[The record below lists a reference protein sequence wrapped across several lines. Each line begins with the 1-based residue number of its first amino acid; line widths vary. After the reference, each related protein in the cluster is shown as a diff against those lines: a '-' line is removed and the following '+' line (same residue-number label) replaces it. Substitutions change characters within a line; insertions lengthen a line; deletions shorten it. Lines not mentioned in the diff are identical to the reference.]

1 MTRKTRKTQKVK
13 RYKLQAYWSGPP
25 LSLLELICLE
35 SWVRFGAQVDLFT
48 HDSVVSMR
56 EQVPV
61 TIRPYVTVIDADL
74 IVDRSQKFNYA
85 GGHKTKRDDAF
96 KALPFSDLFRYEL
109 LRQRGGIWMDFD
121 IILIRPIPSRLLRAP
136 YFFVSER
143 TMQAGAY
150 KSKETSKPTN
160 ACIGAREP
168 HSPWAEQICKASKG
182 VVADSAWT
190 FMKIFQSTLGP
201 ELHRYIQPPEFIM
214 PVNWW
219 DLDGIFVKAENLEPK
234 GCLKS
239 KFGVPQT
246 CASIL
251 KNPKTVG
258 VHLYRAILRKRDLP
272 YEDESQIPPTSLLGQ
287 IISHVRRGDML
298 SP

>member
-1 MTRKTRKTQKVK
+1 MRTTRKTK
-13 RYKLQAYWSGPP
+13 RYTLQTYWSGPP
-25 LSLLELICLE
+25 LSLLELLCLE
-35 SWVRFGAQVDLFT
+35 SWVAFGARVDLFT
-48 HDSVVSMR
+48 HDDVSSMR

-61 TIRPYVTVIDADL
+61 SIRSYVNVLDGDV
-74 IVDRSQKFNYA
+74 IVDRSKKFNYT
-85 GGHKTKRDDAF
+85 GGHKSKRDDAF

-121 IILIRPIPSRLLRAP
+121 IILIRPIPAKLLRAP

-160 ACIGAREP
+160 ACIGARDP
-168 HSPWAEQICKASKG
+168 HSKWAEEICKASEG

-201 ELHRYIQPPEFIM
+201 DLHRYIQPPEFIM

-219 DLDGIFVKAENLEPK
+219 DLDGIFIPAEKLEG

-239 KFGVPQT
+239 KFGVAQT
-246 CASIL
+246 CATIL

-258 VHLYRAILRKRDLP
+258 VHLFRSILRKRGMP

-287 IISHVRRGDML
+287 IIRHVRK
-298 SP
+298 

>member
-48 HDSVVSMR
+48 HDSVDSMR